1 MTPKEKNEE
10 LEAMPPVTT
19 WREAFL
25 YWAMRQGILAVLIL
39 IGVGMIGWAGRYAVI
54 EGIPSVVSQIKQG
67 YADMEKS
74 HREEREKSEAKT
86 AATLD
91 KLGTSIDRLIEKN
104 EARK

>member
-1 MTPKEKNEE
+1 MTPQEKNDE
-10 LEAMPPVTT
+10 LEAMPPVTS
-19 WREAFL
+19 WKDALF
-25 YWAMRQGILAVLIL
+25 YWLLRQGFVAFMFFIVI
-39 IGVGMIGWAGRYAVI
+39 GMIGWVGRYAVT
-54 EGIPSVVSQIKQG
+54 EGIPSVVNQIKQG